1 MTSDQRHPF
10 EYIFTDVN
18 FINQSSTSNNS
29 RGQTSLYVSNSQN
42 EYQNVQT
49 LAAYP
54 ASTSNTVQNTTL
66 FPSPNSNH
74 KHDFPSEGYEAT
86 NTSINLEVDTDDLDF
101 APSPDGELMSGKTS
115 HTRLATSILYTR
127 VRNICLGW
135 PVYGV
140 KRLCSRAG
148 K

>member
-18 FINQSSTSNNS
+18 FINQSSTSNTTN
-29 RGQTSLYVSNSQN
+29 RGQASLYVSNSQN

-74 KHDFPSEGYEAT
+74 KHEFPSEGYDAT

-115 HTRLATSILYTR
+115 HTKVPIS
-127 VRNICLGW
+127 
-135 PVYGV
+135 
-140 KRLCSRAG
+140 
-148 K
+148 

>member
-18 FINQSSTSNNS
+18 FINQSSNSNTTN
-29 RGQTSLYVSNSQN
+29 RGQASLYVSNSQN

-74 KHDFPSEGYEAT
+74 THEGYADAT
-86 NTSINLEVDTDDLDF
+86 NTSIDLEVDTDDLDF
-101 APSPDGELMSGKTS
+101 APSPDGELMSGNPIS
-115 HTRLATSILYTR
+115 VNAYL
-127 VRNICLGW
+127 
-135 PVYGV
+135 
-140 KRLCSRAG
+140 
-148 K
+148 

>member
-18 FINQSSTSNNS
+18 FINQSSSTSNTS

-74 KHDFPSEGYEAT
+74 KHEFPSEGYDAT
-86 NTSINLEVDTDDLDF
+86 NTTINLEVDTDDLDF
-101 APSPDGELMSGKTS
+101 APSPDGELMSGKTL
-115 HTRLATSILYTR
+115 HTRLAGSIL
-127 VRNICLGW
+127 
-135 PVYGV
+135 
-140 KRLCSRAG
+140 
-148 K
+148 